1 MVYSDSFDIKK
12 MISGDT
18 RCLGKCFILD
28 VLKELVMILK
38 DKSVIEHPWL
48 FLRKVAKGGR

>member
-48 FLRKVAKGGR
+48 FLRKVAKGGT